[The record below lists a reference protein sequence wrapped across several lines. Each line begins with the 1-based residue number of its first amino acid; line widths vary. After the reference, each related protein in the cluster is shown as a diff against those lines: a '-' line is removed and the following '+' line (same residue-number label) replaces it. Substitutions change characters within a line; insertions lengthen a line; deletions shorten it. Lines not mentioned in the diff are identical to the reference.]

1 MIENLYLIVEVQ
13 HFFTNFSFLIA
24 NIFFF
29 ELVFPVVDVYPRNQ
43 TVLEGRPTVMNCT
56 AKGIPHP
63 VLSWT
68 FNDGELPP
76 NTAIRNLSDQFILQ
90 LSKTSKSME
99 GWYTCVAKNKA
110 GDARSNSTLHVL
122 GLFWFHH

>member
-1 MIENLYLIVEVQ
+1 M
-13 HFFTNFSFLIA
+13 
-24 NIFFF
+24 
-29 ELVFPVVDVYPRNQ
+29 VDVYPRNQ

-56 AKGIPHP
+56 AKGFPPP

-68 FNDGELPP
+68 FDGGELPP
-76 NTAIRNLSDQFILQ
+76 DAAIRNLSDKSILH

-99 GWYTCVAKNKA
+99 GWYTCMAENKA

-122 GLFWFHH
+122 GLF

>member
-1 MIENLYLIVEVQ
+1 MITMIENLYLICIIS
-13 HFFTNFSFLIA
+13 FFHQFFAFNCYY
-24 NIFFF
+24 IFIF
-29 ELVFPVVDVYPRNQ
+29 ELAFPVVDVYPRNQ
-43 TVLEGRPTVMNCT
+43 TVLEGRPSVMNCT
-56 AKGIPHP
+56 AKGIPLP

-76 NTAIRNLSDQFILQ
+76 DAAISNLSDRSILQ

-99 GWYTCVAKNKA
+99 GWYTCKAKNIA

-122 GLFWFHH
+122 GLF